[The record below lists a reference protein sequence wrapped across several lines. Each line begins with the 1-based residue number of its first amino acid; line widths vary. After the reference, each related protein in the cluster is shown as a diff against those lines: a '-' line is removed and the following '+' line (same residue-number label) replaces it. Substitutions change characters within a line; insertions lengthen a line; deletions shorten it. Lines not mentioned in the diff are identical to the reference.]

1 MISDVQ
7 KQMFDVT
14 SRTILSVSFLLL
26 ETQAALQGHFYLDA
40 TTDVLIIHI
49 SSHYKQ
55 NTIMF
60 GLFSNSDAKKAELI
74 SLGLPEEAA

>member
-1 MISDVQ
+1 
-7 KQMFDVT
+7 MFDECHI
-14 SRTILSVSFLLL
+14 SYDSICLFFYFLNLSGTTRPFLDLD
-26 ETQAALQGHFYLDA
+26 LDA

-49 SSHYKQ
+49 SSHQTNKQ